1 MLFTPLEVSTLVNNL
16 KEKIMTEQ
24 FTFTATIREKVG
36 KGASRE
42 ARRQNLVPATIYGD
56 SKEPTSV
63 CLLPS
68 EVLPQLAKKTLYNNI
83 YKVDVGGKAQE
94 VLIRDVQLH
103 PVSDQPL
110 HVDMLRVGAKTITRM
125 EIPVVFLNQDK
136 SPGLRFGGS
145 LNILLHY
152 LEIAGNPK
160 KAPKQI
166 DIDLG
171 NAASG
176 TVIKIEDIELP
187 EGIKTYYPKGTP
199 IASLTAAASAED
211 EGPESK
217 K

>member
-1 MLFTPLEVSTLVNNL
+1 
-16 KEKIMTEQ
+16 MTEQ
-24 FTFTATIREKVG
+24 FTFSATMREKVG
-36 KGASRE
+36 KGASRD

-63 CLLPS
+63 CLLPV
-68 EVLPQLAKKTLYNNI
+68 EVMSQLTKKTLYNNI
-83 YKVDVGGKAQE
+83 YKVDIAGKSQE
-94 VLIRDVQLH
+94 VLIRDIQLH
-103 PVSDQPL
+103 PVSDKPL
-110 HVDMLRVGAKTITRM
+110 HVDMLRVGAKTVARM

-136 SPGLRFGGS
+136 SPGLKFGGS
-145 LNILLHY
+145 LNVLLYY

-171 NAASG
+171 NATAG
-176 TVIKIEDIELP
+176 TVIKIEDIALP

-199 IASLTAAASAED
+199 IASLTAAAAAEEEGLSA
-211 EGPESK
+211 K